1 MLLSPTQLG
10 ENYRVADFSRRI
22 EDERALALDPSYG
35 NAYGAR
41 GPTYLF
47 LGEFE
52 KSIESFDK
60 ALRLTRAINIWLG
73 PKAAD
78 YFMLGQYDQAIDWA
92 RRTIAVSPDYPL
104 PYFDLIAALA
114 LAGNE
119 AEAREELQHYL
130 ATAASD
136 PKWPK
141 TIAAWKKFSA
151 PLTLMSTSPG
161 YLEIFDRYFDGLR
174 KAGMPEG

>member
-60 ALRLTRAINIWLG
+60 ALRLTRAIHIWLG

-78 YFMLGQYDQAIDWA
+78 YFLLKQYDQAIDWSRLA
-92 RRTIAVSPDYPL
+92 IAVGCMPDTL
-104 PYFDLIAALA
+104 LRSLIAALA
-114 LAGNE
+114 LAGHG
-119 AEAREELQHYL
+119 AEAHEELQHYL
-130 ATAASD
+130 ASF